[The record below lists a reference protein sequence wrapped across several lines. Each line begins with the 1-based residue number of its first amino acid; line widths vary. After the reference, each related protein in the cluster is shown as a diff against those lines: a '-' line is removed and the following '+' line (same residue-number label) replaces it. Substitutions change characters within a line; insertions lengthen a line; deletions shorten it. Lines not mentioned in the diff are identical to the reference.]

1 MSAVESEETS
11 HPPLKGL
18 AKKGQ
23 LSKESD
29 QREKGGRRTEGTLS
43 PQDQEE
49 SHQGDRERTWGKG
62 GNQWE

>member
-1 MSAVESEETS
+1 MSAMESEEKS

-29 QREKGGRRTEGTLS
+29 QRERREENRRRVVTPGPRGES
-43 PQDQEE
+43 PRG
-49 SHQGDRERTWGKG
+49 QGEHLGDKE
-62 GNQWE
+62 